1 MRQNTRQPRW
11 SVDVFAGVR
20 MLDGEVT
27 DMVEAQSLS
36 LNPQHIDIYSASW
49 GPEDDG
55 KTVDG
60 PAKLAKEAFLRG
72 VTEVCACA
80 RARSWERERGKLFPA
95 RVASFQQSVIEL
107 FKHERPQME
116 EQRSFWH
123 WQLGTE
129 AKVFWEAGSKQ
140 REIWK
145 WFCLHLSLLSEVVKI
160 NRLLME
166 IILLFD
172 YFLCT

>member
-1 MRQNTRQPRW
+1 
-11 SVDVFAGVR
+11 

-72 VTEVCACA
+72 VTEVCTCVRACV
-80 RARSWERERGKLFPA
+80 REKLFPA
-95 RVASFQQSVIEL
+95 RAASFQQPVIEL

-123 WQLGTE
+123 WQLGIE

-145 WFCLHLSLLSEVVKI
+145 QFCLHLSLLFEVVKI
-160 NRLLME
+160 
-166 IILLFD
+166 F
-172 YFLCT
+172 